1 MKIRHASVQWLAIAL
16 LTSVGAVPLAQAQY
30 VDEEKEDKAREI
42 TSRSGAASQRAR
54 ERAAAKAAKAQAQT
68 AAAPAAQLLYPD
80 ATRQVPAAKASAK
93 LSKQLQKLA
102 ELYDGDKPA
111 EARALAAEIVANGSA
126 NAYERAF
133 AAQLGAQAAYDMDD
147 TAGAMA
153 GLKQAIELN
162 GLDNNGHYQAM
173 HMLAQLQLQE
183 ERYADALATLDRFL
197 GETRSQ
203 KPDHLVLKGNALYR
217 LQRYPEAAAVLKQAV
232 AASPEPRSDWLQLLM
247 GSYFEM
253 KQPAEAVK
261 IGEQLISSNPNDKR
275 LQMNLASIYMQAD
288 QTDKAAALLEKL
300 RAGGLLTEDKDYRNL
315 YALYLNMEGK
325 EKEGAAVINDG
336 LQKGVLKPDFQTY
349 QALAQAYYFS
359 EQPGLAI
366 NAYAKAAPL
375 APDGE
380 TYLNLAKALWQEG
393 RLAEAKR
400 AAQQALDKG
409 IKKPAD
415 AKTILA
421 QGGK

>member
-16 LTSVGAVPLAQAQY
+16 LTTLGAVPLAHAQY
-30 VDEEKEDKAREI
+30 ADEEKEDKAREI

-54 ERAAAKAAKAQAQT
+54 EKAAAKAAKAQAQT
-68 AAAPAAQLLYPD
+68 AAAPTAQLYPD

-93 LSKQLQKLA
+93 LSKQLRNLV

-111 EARALAAEIVANGSA
+111 EARALAAEIVANPGA
-126 NAYERAF
+126 NPYERAF

-147 TAGAMA
+147 VAAAMA
-153 GLKQAIELN
+153 GLRQALQLD

-173 HMLAQLQLQE
+173 YMLAQLQLQE
-183 ERYADALATLDRFL
+183 EQYAEALVTLDRFL
-197 GETRSQ
+197 TETRSQ
-203 KPDHLVLKGNALYR
+203 KPDQLVLKGNALYR
-217 LQRYPEAAAVLKQAV
+217 LKRYPEAAAVLKQAV
-232 AASPEPRSDWLQLLM
+232 AASPEPKSDWLQLLM

-253 KQPAEAVK
+253 KQPAEAAK
-261 IGEQLISSNPNDKR
+261 IAEQLIRSNPNDKR
-275 LQMNLASIYMQAD
+275 LLMNLASIYMQAD

-315 YALYLNMEGK
+315 YALYLNVEGR
-325 EKEGAAVINDG
+325 EKEAAAVINDG
-336 LQKGVLKPDFQTY
+336 LQKGVLKPDFQAY

-366 NAYAKAAPL
+366 DAYAKAAPL

>member
-16 LTSVGAVPLAQAQY
+16 LTTIGAVPLAQAQY
-30 VDEEKEDKAREI
+30 AQEENDDKVREV
-42 TSRSGAASQRAR
+42 TSPVGAKLQRAR
-54 ERAAAKAAKAQAQT
+54 EKAAARAAKKQPQPQT
-68 AAAPAAQLLYPD
+68 ATAAQRYPD
-80 ATRQVPAAKASAK
+80 ATRPAPAAKSAK
-93 LSKQLQKLA
+93 LTKQLQQLVQ
-102 ELYDGDKPA
+102 LYDNAKPA
-111 EARALAAEIVANGSA
+111 EARALSAEIIA
-126 NAYERAF
+126 NANANSYERAF

-147 TAGAMA
+147 TPAMIA
-153 GLKQAIELN
+153 GLKQAIELD

-173 HMLAQLQLQE
+173 YMLAQLQLQADQ
-183 ERYADALATLDRFL
+183 YADALDTLDRFL
-197 GETRSQ
+197 TETRSQ
-203 KPDHLVLKGNALYR
+203 KPDQLVLKGNALYR
-217 LQRYPEAAAVLKQAV
+217 LKRYPEAAAVLKQAV
-232 AASPEPRSDWLQLLM
+232 TASPAPKSDWLQLLM

-253 KQPAEAVK
+253 GQPAEAAK
-261 IGEQLISSNPNDKR
+261 IAEDLSRSNPNDKR

-288 QTDKAAALLEKL
+288 QNDKAAALLEQL
-300 RAGGLLTEDKDYRNL
+300 RTSGQLTEDKDYRNL

-325 EKEGAAVINDG
+325 EKAAATVINDG

-366 NAYAKAAPL
+366 DAYVKAAPL

-393 RLAEAKR
+393 RLAEAKQ

-409 IKKPAD
+409 IRKPAD

-421 QGGK
+421 QGAK